1 MVSMKPI
8 FRETAGTFLGTA
20 FLYRLKE
27 QSARWLTQLP
37 ATSPI
42 PVVPSAQPLRAVPS
56 GERRLLPKSKNNF
69 VTGRACHSGLC
80 RVSKSAQDRVISV
93 TARLTSNSLRLIT
106 F

>member
-8 FRETAGTFLGTA
+8 FRETAGTFFGIA

-27 QSARWLTQLP
+27 RSARWLTQLP

-56 GERRLLPKSKNNF
+56 GERRLRAKVQEQLCHWPRLPLGTTAE
-69 VTGRACHSGLC
+69 TGRRSVL
-80 RVSKSAQDRVISV
+80 SDRSV
-93 TARLTSNSLRLIT
+93 VFVSLRW
-106 F
+106 